1 MAVSIRRGMI
11 LCLFVSIFVFHNI
24 SPKLH
29 LRLNYTQMPY
39 YGVQFGTG
47 FAIMRELCSM
57 ANINVRMSFLLQQES
72 RDRNVDSGFLRPCS
86 GQASPERHSGRAVML
101 FLRSN

>member
-29 LRLNYTQMPY
+29 LRLNCTQRPY
-39 YGVQFGTG
+39 YGVEFGTG

-57 ANINVRMSFLLQQES
+57 ANINVRMSFLLKPES
-72 RDRNVDSGFLRPCS
+72 RDRNVDCGFS